1 MPPVF
6 LSCRICTDRESMHKL
21 SYKRMPLTFSLSGGI
36 PMSDQNT
43 EILRCNPN
51 DLRQAMSIHTRKIT
65 DSCRDKDCIEDLRV
79 YLTTSSQ
86 QLLDTAA
93 NARVR
98 CAELLYTYIDVEP
111 VAFDRNHYCI
121 DITFYYRVLA
131 DAVVGTSRPA
141 ALYGLAVFSK
151 RAVLCGEDSRAHI
164 YCSDT
169 RLGDAD
175 GPTRRF
181 ANLPVAVVEVLD
193 PMILNSKVKEICECS
208 CDEVMAQIPSRIR
221 AMFDEELVLSGD
233 RRRLFVTLGQF
244 SIVRLERDA
253 QLVVPVMEYSVPCK
267 ECCEGPGCTEDP
279 CEMFSRI
286 PFPTGEFASTACDGN
301 DDTPGNY
308 HTC

>member
-1 MPPVF
+1 
-6 LSCRICTDRESMHKL
+6 
-21 SYKRMPLTFSLSGGI
+21 
-36 PMSDQNT
+36 MSDQNT
-43 EILRCNPN
+43 EIFRCNPN

-79 YLTTSSQ
+79 YLTTGSQ

-98 CAELLYTYIDVEP
+98 CAELLYTSIHVEP
-111 VAFDRNHYCI
+111 VAFDRNRYCI

-141 ALYGLAVFSK
+141 TLYGLAVFSK

-164 YCSDT
+164 YRSDAHM
-169 RLGDAD
+169 GDCDSAAQLY
-175 GPTRRF
+175 GSLPT
-181 ANLPVAVVEVLD
+181 AVVEVLD
-193 PMILNSKVKEICECS
+193 PMILSSKVKEVCDCS
-208 CDEVMAQIPSRIR
+208 HHEVMAQIPGRIR
-221 AMFDEELVLSGD
+221 ALFDEELVLSGD

-253 QLVVPVMEYSVPCK
+253 QLVVPVMEYSIPCK

-286 PFPTGEFASTACDGN
+286 PFPAAQFQPTNCDEKCDRDCG
-301 DDTPGNY
+301 Y